1 MRKAEGRGGEEEE
14 EEGREGKRSEA
25 ENEGNGGQRGWTKRE
40 TSREQSRMTCKET
53 SLTDGSSSSSSPSS
67 QLKLAAETF
76 VWTVKPFIEL
86 QITTRPSTS
95 ICKMIIFSSQI

>member
-1 MRKAEGRGGEEEE
+1 MREMD
-14 EEGREGKRSEA
+14 GREDGPRA
-25 ENEGNGGQRGWTKRE
+25 EP
-40 TSREQSRMTCKET
+40 SREQSRITCEET
-53 SLTDGSSSSSSPSS
+53 PLTDGSSSSSS
-67 QLKLAAETF
+67 KAADTF